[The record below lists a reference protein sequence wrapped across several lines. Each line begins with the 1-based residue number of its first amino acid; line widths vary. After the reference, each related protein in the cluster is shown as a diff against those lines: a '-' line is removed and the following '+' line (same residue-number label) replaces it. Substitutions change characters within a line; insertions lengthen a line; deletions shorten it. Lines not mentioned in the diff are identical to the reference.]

1 MQSAKALEVAAMVG
15 VLVFAFSALWWWGR
29 SLGMRT
35 ANQVGARLD
44 DNWNAVFQLARELH
58 QLLDM
63 EIMMQKVA
71 DCASRLVEGGAV
83 VYLKDGLG
91 FKLKAVSGFSGGVL
105 PPLYRPAIAREV
117 ASGYVLSYTGLR
129 VAENP
134 FPGLG
139 AVFPACVSLPLVAE
153 NEEKG
158 FLEVF
163 GSRPKLERA
172 LNCLYALASHAAMSI
187 ERFEE
192 RASLWQRAERMRQLS
207 ELTLTLARSTRVTE
221 MSGVLV
227 EGVSGITG
235 CKRLIYMSYN
245 SGTDRLQLDVAQGLS
260 AEVYQLLHSALQ
272 QPLQQSAHVLSLVAR
287 SREPLWIPNCLNEPR
302 WIIPEPTIKM
312 AYIVPL
318 VAEDVLY
325 GLLILLP
332 DSAAELDE
340 EERAMTLVLANQ
352 VAGALALAYRHM
364 ILLDEASTDPL
375 TRLANR
381 SVLEKRLEE
390 EIRRSDLSGQPL
402 SLLMLDLDDF
412 KDYNDTCGHLLGDMA
427 LRSIGQALLKAVRD
441 TDLVARYGGDEFVVL
456 LPNTLYQDALVVAE
470 RIKSILSR
478 ITLPGNEGTAKRGV
492 RVSIGLAVR
501 NPMEGDGHD
510 LLEAADRLL
519 YAAKQKGKNRVET
532 ENG

>member
-1 MQSAKALEVAAMVG
+1 MRAANR
-15 VLVFAFSALWWWGR
+15 A
-29 SLGMRT
+29 
-35 ANQVGARLD
+35 GARAN
-44 DNWNAVFQLARELH
+44 DNWNAVFQLSREMH

-71 DCASRLVEGGAV
+71 DCASRLAEGGAA

-91 FKLKAVSGFSGGVL
+91 FKLKAVSGFSGGVS
-105 PPLYRPAIAREV
+105 PPLYRPAFARE
-117 ASGYVLSYTGLR
+117 AANGHGPSYTGVR
-129 VAENP
+129 ENL
-134 FPGLG
+134 FPGLS
-139 AVFPACVSLPLVAE
+139 AVFPASVSLSLVVGK
-153 NEEKG
+153 EEKG
-158 FLEVF
+158 FLEIF
-163 GSRPKLERA
+163 GSRPQLERA
-172 LNCLYALASHAAMSI
+172 VNCLYALASHTSMSI

-221 MSGVLV
+221 MSAVLV

-260 AEVYQLLHSALQ
+260 AEVYQLLFSALQ
-272 QPLQQSAHVLSLVAR
+272 QPLRQSAHVLSLVAH

-332 DSAAELDE
+332 DSTAELDE

-381 SVLEKRLEE
+381 GVLEKRLEE
-390 EIRRSDLSGQPL
+390 EIRRSDLNGQPL

-412 KDYNDTCGHLLGDMA
+412 KDYNDTYGHLLGDMV
-427 LRSIGQALLKAVRD
+427 LRSVGQALQKAVRD

-456 LPNTLYQDALVVAE
+456 LPDTAYQDALVVAE
-470 RIKSILSR
+470 RIRKILSR
-478 ITLPGNEGTAKRGV
+478 VTLPGNEMGTGKPGMK
-492 RVSIGLAVR
+492 VSMGLAMR
-501 NPMEGDGHD
+501 NPMEGDAHD

-519 YAAKQKGKNRVET
+519 YLAKQKGKNRVEAWG
-532 ENG
+532 EGEK